1 MAKAD
6 ARPRVLAFLRRGL
19 HRTDAARAAGITYK
33 TFREWELADGAFRE
47 AVKKAEA
54 DSREALVERIQAA
67 AEDPKHWTAAAW
79 LLERRS
85 PKRWGRK
92 DRVDVKQ
99 LAPEQLTDEQLA
111 AELEKALAALRKGA
125 A

>member
-1 MAKAD
+1 MAKPE
-6 ARPRVLAFLRRGL
+6 AREAVLGFLRRGL
-19 HRTDAARAAGITYK
+19 HRTDSARSAGINFS
-33 TFREWELADGAFRE
+33 TFREWMKDPKFSA

-54 DSREALVERIQAA
+54 DSRSVLVERIQAA

-85 PKRWGRK
+85 PRRWGRK

-99 LAPEQLTDEQLA
+99 LAPEHLTDEQLA